1 MSTHPTIRPFRPE
14 PANYSTLARL
24 AGAAFPHLACDFEFP
39 SPTDWQ
45 RFDDGLHSIGRSM
58 RRFTAELEGRT
69 VGYAQ
74 VFQVPW
80 ADNPDRAWGN
90 IRVAPEY
97 RRRGIGSRL
106 LDAAVSAAREI
117 GVRALQ
123 VQFRAE
129 TPEVAGL
136 LARRGFTEELRGLRM
151 SLDPRVHDLHVLKHY
166 LEHAA
171 EKGITLSSVA
181 AEQQRGAD
189 WLPRLY
195 SIYMRLMREVPVP
208 EKPLIAPDEFE
219 EFVIGQPQSLP
230 EACFIARD
238 GERYLGVCMLQRH
251 PDDPQRLSQDLTGVL
266 PEGRGR
272 GIAMALKV
280 QSINFAQAGG
290 FTEIST
296 WVESTNEPMLAINRK
311 LGFDEQPGLIL
322 YRLAL

>member
-1 MSTHPTIRPFRPE
+1 MSTGPIIRPFRPE
-14 PANYSTLARL
+14 TANYHVL
-24 AGAAFPHLACDFEFP
+24 AGLAEAAFPHLSCDFEFP
-39 SPTDWQ
+39 TPTDWQ
-45 RFDDGLHSIGRSM
+45 RFDDGLHAIGRSM
-58 RRFTAELEGRT
+58 RRFTAELDGRT
-69 VGYAQ
+69 IGYAQ

-80 ADNPDRAWGN
+80 ADDPQRTWGN

-97 RRRGIGSRL
+97 RRRGIGARL
-106 LDAAVSAAREI
+106 LDATVSAARDI
-117 GVRALQ
+117 GARTLQ

-129 TPEVAGL
+129 TPEVGPL
-136 LARRGFTEELRGLRM
+136 LARRGFAEELRGLRM
-151 SLDPRVHDLHVLKHY
+151 SLDPRVHDLHALKHY

-171 EKGITLSSVA
+171 AKGITISSVA
-181 AEQQRGAD
+181 AEQQRGAE

-208 EKPLIAPDEFE
+208 EKPLIARDEFE

-238 GERYLGVCMLQRH
+238 GETYLGVCMLQRH
-251 PDDPQRLSQDLTGVL
+251 PDDAQRLSQDLTGVL
-266 PEGRGR
+266 PDGRGR

-280 QSINFAQAGG
+280 QSITFAQQGG

-296 WVESTNEPMLAINRK
+296 WVESTNTPMLAINRK